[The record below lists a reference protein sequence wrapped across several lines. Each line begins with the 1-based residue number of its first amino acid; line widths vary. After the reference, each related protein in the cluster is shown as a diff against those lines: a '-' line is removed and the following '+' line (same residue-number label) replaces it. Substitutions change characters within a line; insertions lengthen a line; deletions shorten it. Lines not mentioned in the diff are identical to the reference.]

1 MTVVRSVV
9 FTGNVF
15 VFNWGWKLFCLL
27 VWLFCRNTGFAS
39 LLYGQI
45 SVIPA
50 RALLSGSEKERVKL
64 QRQWKLRHETVLTP
78 SKKPSPRG
86 TGQPTPQSFIRVN
99 SAPRSNPYPF
109 IFDSLGAY
117 GGPQLSRQN
126 QKPHDKTKIPHGK
139 TENLTAKPK
148 TSRQNQNPHGKTKIH
163 TAKLKTSRQNQHE
176 ILHSKNQIPR
186 GKTKAILL
194 LLWSIWFCREVFCF
208 CREVFGFAVRYF
220 VFAVRFLVLPRC
232 FCFCREVFGFAV
244 TVVCHHRSPFFLPLK
259 NNGAFS
265 QYVLTGSLLV
275 MLHANWY

>member
-1 MTVVRSVV
+1 MTAVRSVV

-27 VWLFCRNTGFAS
+27 VWLFCWNTGFAS

-64 QRQWKLRHETVLTP
+64 QRQWKLRHETLLTP

-99 SAPRSNPYPF
+99 CAPRSNPYPF

-148 TSRQNQNPHGKTKIH
+148 TSRQNQNPHGKTKDL
-163 TAKLKTSRQNQHE
+163 TAKPTWNTSQQKPNTSRQNQSYFAFAVKYLVLPWG
-176 ILHSKNQIPR
+176 ILCLPW
-186 GKTKAILL
+186 GF
-194 LLWSIWFCREVFCF
+194 WFCREVFCF
-208 CREVFGFAVRYF
+208 CCEVFGFA
-220 VFAVRFLVLPRC
+220 AMFLFLPWG
-232 FCFCREVFGFAV
+232 FWFCRDSCV
-244 TVVCHHRSPFFLPLK
+244 PP
-259 NNGAFS
+259 
-265 QYVLTGSLLV
+265 
-275 MLHANWY
+275 

>member
-27 VWLFCRNTGFAS
+27 VWLFCWNTGFAS

-50 RALLSGSEKERVKL
+50 MALLSGSEKERVKL

-139 TENLTAKPK
+139 TENLTAKTK
-148 TSRQNQNPHGKTKIH
+148 TSRQNQILHRKNQILHGKTKYF
-163 TAKLKTSRQNQHE
+163 TAKTKYFTAKANTH
-176 ILHSKNQIPR
+176 

-194 LLWSIWFCREVFCF
+194 LLWSIWFCREVFS
-208 CREVFGFAVRYF
+208 FAVGYF
-220 VFAVRFLVLPRC
+220 VFSVRFLVLPWQLW
-232 FCFCREVFGFAV
+232 A
-244 TVVCHHRSPFFLPLK
+244 SI
-259 NNGAFS
+259 
-265 QYVLTGSLLV
+265 
-275 MLHANWY
+275 

>member
-27 VWLFCRNTGFAS
+27 VWLFCWNTGFAS

-50 RALLSGSEKERVKL
+50 RALLSVSENERVKL

-139 TENLTAKPK
+139 TEKLTAKPK
-148 TSRQNQNPHGKTKIH
+148 SSRQN
-163 TAKLKTSRQNQHE
+163 
-176 ILHSKNQIPR
+176 
-186 GKTKAILL
+186 
-194 LLWSIWFCREVFCF
+194 
-208 CREVFGFAVRYF
+208 
-220 VFAVRFLVLPRC
+220 
-232 FCFCREVFGFAV
+232 
-244 TVVCHHRSPFFLPLK
+244 
-259 NNGAFS
+259 
-265 QYVLTGSLLV
+265 
-275 MLHANWY
+275 

>member
-15 VFNWGWKLFCLL
+15 VFNWGSKLFCLL
-27 VWLFCRNTGFAS
+27 VWLFCWNTGFAS

-109 IFDSLGAY
+109 IYHFWQIRILRWPTTVTAK
-117 GGPQLSRQN
+117 PKTSRQN
-126 QKPHDKTKIPHGK
+126 QNTSRQNRKPHGK

-148 TSRQNQNPHGKTKIH
+148 SSRQKQRPHGK
-163 TAKLKTSRQNQHE
+163 
-176 ILHSKNQIPR
+176 
-186 GKTKAILL
+186 
-194 LLWSIWFCREVFCF
+194 
-208 CREVFGFAVRYF
+208 
-220 VFAVRFLVLPRC
+220 
-232 FCFCREVFGFAV
+232 
-244 TVVCHHRSPFFLPLK
+244 
-259 NNGAFS
+259 NN
-265 QYVLTGSLLV
+265 
-275 MLHANWY
+275 MK